1 MGSLAYIKQV
11 FSDTAH
17 YTEAKA
23 IYDAVPAG
31 LERPTYDRTL
41 EFLESA
47 RTNDVPF
54 LMPANLGREI
64 DRALALAERASRFE
78 AGDASFEFLA
88 ECLEARGESEGAVE
102 ARTKADV
109 YRRAAEERPRANAS

>member
-23 IYDAVPAG
+23 IYDAAPAG

-41 EFLESA
+41 ESLESA

-64 DRALALAERASRFE
+64 DRALALAGEYDLPAVIYGGQGAYSRL
-78 AGDASFEFLA
+78 DALA
-88 ECLEARGESEGAVE
+88 ENGIAVL
-102 ARTKADV
+102 V
-109 YRRAAEERPRANAS
+109 SLNWQPQ